1 MGWTATRNTNQ
12 TSTDFITTHVLY
24 SIGDIVAIEEEDTTL
39 YVAYRY
45 NHTVSALVIL
55 REFEGNEVS
64 YKVLDE
70 TEGPFEAHASQAFL
84 DVLSPT
90 DSQYATEWRS
100 RCRVGIRLNNS
111 IAKAV
116 A

>member
-1 MGWTATRNTNQ
+1 MMETRLEA
-12 TSTDFITTHVLY
+12 D
-24 SIGDIVAIEEEDTTL
+24 DTTI
-39 YVAYRY
+39 YVAYKADSD
-45 NHTVSALVIL
+45 VCALVVL
-55 REFEGNEVS
+55 REFEGDLVA

-90 DSQYATEWRS
+90 DNQYATEWRS
-100 RCRVGIRLNNS
+100 RCRVGIRLNNG

>member
-1 MGWTATRNTNQ
+1 MGWTTTRNTNQ
-12 TSTDFITTHVLY
+12 TSTDFINTHVLY
-24 SIGDIVAIEEEDTTL
+24 SEDIVAIEAEDTTL
-39 YVAYRY
+39 YVAYRL
-45 NHTVSALVIL
+45 NDTVSALVVL
-55 REFEGNEVS
+55 RDFEGNEVS

-90 DSQYATEWRS
+90 DNQYATEWRS
-100 RCRVGIRLNNS
+100 RCRVGVRLDAHV
-111 IAKAV
+111 AKAV

>member
-1 MGWTATRNTNQ
+1 MGWTTTRNTNQ
-12 TSTDFITTHVLY
+12 TPTDFINTHVLY
-24 SIGDIVAIEEEDTTL
+24 SEDIAAIEAEDNNL
-39 YVAYRY
+39 YVAYRL
-45 NHTVSALVIL
+45 NDTVSALVVL

-90 DSQYATEWRS
+90 DNQYAIEWRS
-100 RCRVGIRLNNS
+100 RCSVGIRLNNS